1 MTVSLQYIHRIYG
14 DKLRKIERSPKPQ
27 EAERETKN
35 EPKKDT
41 VHISKAAKN
50 SILTPDTSKGISGSI
65 LQTKLAIQAY
75 QNVAKGLPSML
86 K

>member
-27 EAERETKN
+27 EGEREVKN

-41 VHISKAAKN
+41 VHISKAAKK

-75 QNVAKGLPSML
+75 QKVAKGLPSML

>member
-14 DKLRKIERSPKPQ
+14 GKLRKIEKSPKPQ
-27 EAERETKN
+27 ESESQINN
-35 EPKKDT
+35 EPRSDT
-41 VHISKAAKN
+41 VHISRAAKK
-50 SILTPDTSKGISGSI
+50 SILTPDASKGISGSI

>member
-14 DKLRKIERSPKPQ
+14 DKLRKVERSAKPYRVKHQ
-27 EAERETKN
+27 AKKET
-35 EPKKDT
+35 EKDT
-41 VHISKAAKN
+41 VHISTAAKK
-50 SILTPDTSKGISGSI
+50 SILTPENGKGISGSI

-75 QNVAKGLPSML
+75 QSVAKGLPSML

>member
-14 DKLRKIERSPKPQ
+14 DKLRKIEQSAKPHK
-27 EAERETKN
+27 AERQAKKQ
-35 EPKKDT
+35 PPKDT
-41 VHISKAAKN
+41 VHISKAARK
-50 SILTPDTSKGISGSI
+50 SILTPDTSKGISGSM
-65 LQTKLAIQAY
+65 LQTKLAIEAY

>member
-14 DKLRKIERSPKPQ
+14 DKLRKIERTPKLQ

-35 EPKKDT
+35 ESKKDA
-41 VHISKAAKN
+41 VHISKAAKK

>member
-14 DKLRKIERSPKPQ
+14 DKLRKIERSPKLK

-35 EPKKDT
+35 QPIKDT
-41 VHISKAAKN
+41 VHISKGAKR
-50 SILTPDTSKGISGSI
+50 SIMTRDSNKGISGSI
-65 LQTKLAIQAY
+65 LQAKLAIQAY
-75 QNVAKGLPSML
+75 QDVAKGLPSML

>member
-14 DKLRKIERSPKPQ
+14 DKLRKVERGAKLHRPKHQ
-27 EAERETKN
+27 AKK
-35 EPKKDT
+35 EPDKDT
-41 VHISKAAKN
+41 VHISKAAKK
-50 SILTPDTSKGISGSI
+50 SILTPDSDKGITGSI

-75 QNVAKGLPSML
+75 QTVAEGLPSML

>member
-14 DKLRKIERSPKPQ
+14 DKLRKIERSAKPHK
-27 EAERETKN
+27 AEHQAKK
-35 EPKKDT
+35 EPEKDT
-41 VHISKAAKN
+41 VHISKAAKK
-50 SILTPDTSKGISGSI
+50 SILTPENDKGISGSI

-75 QNVAKGLPSML
+75 QTVAKGLPSML